1 MKKDRV
7 KWVIL
12 IMLPALS
19 LLVGCEK
26 LPEVLRFDR
35 YFAPQEKAE
44 KAVSKQP
51 VAKKVVPVAKG
62 PVLARVND
70 RIITLDEFNETFD
83 ALPQEIK
90 DAYLESPQGKMG
102 FLYELVDR
110 ELLIEEALNRKLDRA
125 QEVTKLMEDFK
136 DQVLYNKILSME
148 VEKIKATPKEI
159 KDYYNSFK
167 AEFTQPEERE
177 VSVIILPNE
186 ADARTV
192 LIQLLEG
199 GDFAVLAREKSI
211 GPNKS
216 NGGKMGFIVKKTAFT
231 PADKKTVFPKF
242 EEVAFSLD
250 SGATSN
256 IFKGPQGYY
265 IVKVDKIKAPI
276 QQTLSERR
284 DDIEKVLLLTKQRQV
299 LIGLLNRLRGE
310 AKPYEVHEDLL
321 TD

>member
-12 IMLPALS
+12 IMLPALF
-19 LLVGCEK
+19 LLAGCEN
-26 LPEVLRFDR
+26 LPDFLRFDR
-35 YFAPQEKAE
+35 YFTSQEKTE
-44 KAVSKQP
+44 QAVSREP
-51 VAKKVVPVAKG
+51 VAKKIMPAVKG

-70 RIITLDEFNETFD
+70 RIITLNDFNETFD
-83 ALPQEIK
+83 SLPQEIK
-90 DAYLESPQGKMG
+90 DAYLESPQGKTG

-110 ELLIEEALNRKLDRA
+110 ELLIEEALDRNLDKA
-125 QEVTKLMEDFK
+125 WDVTKLMKDFK
-136 DQVLYNKILSME
+136 DQILYNKVLSME
-148 VEKIKATPKEI
+148 VEKIKATPKEVT
-159 KDYYNSFK
+159 DYYNSFK

-186 ADARTV
+186 ADARAI

-199 GDFAVLAREKSI
+199 GDFAALAREKSI
-211 GPNKS
+211 GPNKT
-216 NGGKMGFIVKKTAFT
+216 NGGKMGFIVKKTPLT
-231 PADKKTVFPKF
+231 PSEKKTVFPKF

-265 IVKVDKIKAPI
+265 IIKVDKIKAPI
-276 QQTLSERR
+276 QQALSERS
-284 DDIEKVLLLTKQRQV
+284 DDIEKVLQLTKQRQA
-299 LIGLLNRLRGE
+299 LIALLNRLRDE
-310 AKPYEVHEDLL
+310 AKPYEVHEELL

>member
-12 IMLPALS
+12 IMLPALF

-26 LPEVLRFDR
+26 LPEFLRFDR
-35 YFAPQEKAE
+35 YFASQEKTE

-51 VAKKVVPVAKG
+51 IARKVMPVAKG
-62 PVLARVND
+62 PVLARAND
-70 RIITLDEFNETFD
+70 RTITLDDFNETFG

-90 DAYLESPQGKMG
+90 DAYLESPQGKIG

-110 ELLIEEALNRKLDRA
+110 ELLIEEAVARNLDKA
-125 QEVTKLMEDFK
+125 QEVIELMKDFK
-136 DQVLYNKILSME
+136 DQVLYNKVLSME
-148 VEKIKATPKEI
+148 VEKIKTTSKEI
-159 KDYYNSFK
+159 TDYYNSFK

-177 VSVIILPNE
+177 VSAIILPNE
-186 ADARTV
+186 ADARAI

-199 GDFAVLAREKSI
+199 GDFTVLAREKSI

-216 NGGKMGFIVKKTAFT
+216 NGGKMGFIVKKTSLT
-231 PADKKTVFPKF
+231 PTDKKTAFPKF

-284 DDIEKVLLLTKQRQV
+284 DDIERVLQLTKQRQV
-299 LIGLLNRLRGE
+299 LIGLLNKLRGE

>member
-1 MKKDRV
+1 MKRDRV

-12 IMLPALS
+12 IMLPVLS
-19 LLVGCEK
+19 FLVGCEK
-26 LPEVLRFDR
+26 LPDVLRFDR
-35 YFAPQEKAE
+35 YFAPQEKAK
-44 KAVSKQP
+44 KAVSGQP
-51 VAKKVVPVAKG
+51 VARKVMPAAKG

-70 RIITLDEFNETFD
+70 RIITLDDFNETFD

-90 DAYLESPQGKMG
+90 DAYLESPQGKVG

-110 ELLIEEALNRKLDRA
+110 ELLIEEALDRNLDKT
-125 QEVTKLMEDFK
+125 QEITELMKDFK
-136 DQVLYNKILSME
+136 EQVLYNKILSVE
-148 VEKIKATPKEI
+148 VERIKATPKEVT
-159 KDYYNSFK
+159 DYYNSFK

-177 VSVIILPNE
+177 VSAIILPNE
-186 ADARTV
+186 ADARAI

-211 GPNKS
+211 GPDKS
-216 NGGKMGFIVKKTAFT
+216 NGGKMGFIVKKTALT
-231 PADKKTVFPKF
+231 PVDKKTVFSKF

-265 IVKVDKIKAPI
+265 IIKVDKIKAPI
-276 QQTLSERR
+276 QQTLSDRR

-299 LIGLLNRLRGE
+299 LIGLLNKLRGG

>member
-12 IMLPALS
+12 IMLPALF

-26 LPEVLRFDR
+26 LPEFLRFDR
-35 YFAPQEKAE
+35 YFTSQEKAE
-44 KAVSKQP
+44 KGVSKP
-51 VAKKVVPVAKG
+51 SVIKKVMPASKG
-62 PVLARVND
+62 PVLARVNN
-70 RIITLDEFNETFD
+70 RVITLDDFNETFN

-90 DAYLESPQGKMG
+90 DAYLESPQGKIG

-110 ELLIEEALNRKLDRA
+110 ELLIEEAASRNLDKAR
-125 QEVTKLMEDFK
+125 EFTELMKDFK

-148 VEKIKATPKEI
+148 VEKIKATPEEVT
-159 KDYYNSFK
+159 DYYNSFK

-177 VSVIILPNE
+177 VNVIILPNE
-186 ADARTV
+186 AVARAI

-199 GDFAVLAREKSI
+199 GDFATLAREKSI

-216 NGGKMGFIVKKTAFT
+216 NGGKMGFIVKKTAIT

-265 IVKVDKIKAPI
+265 IIKVDKIKAPI

-284 DDIEKVLLLTKQRQV
+284 DDIEKVLLLTKQRQA
-299 LIGLLNRLRGE
+299 LIGLLNRLRSE
-310 AKPYEVHEDLL
+310 AKPYEVHEEVL